1 MSESAK
7 ANGKRFFDF
16 KDEVKEALEKGKPV
30 VALESTLISH
40 GFPYPEN
47 LEVAGEMEEIIRGY
61 GVVPATIAVI
71 GGKIKVGLTRGEL
84 EFMATSKDILKA
96 SRRDLAAIV
105 AKGLNGATTVAAT
118 MMLAER
124 AGIKVFAT
132 GGIGGVHRGAE
143 KTFDISADL
152 QELARTPVAVVC
164 SGAKA
169 ILDLPLTKEYL
180 ETMGVPVVGF
190 GSEEL
195 PAFYCRESG
204 LKVDYVVDSEVG
216 AANIIRAMED
226 LGLGGG
232 LLIVNPVPEEHA
244 LSMEYMNEM
253 IEEAVKAAE
262 KEGVKG
268 KKLTPYLLGRIN
280 ELTGGKSLKANIE
293 LVKDNARVAAKIAK
307 ELCQLSCQAPKL
319 SKRKL

>member
-1 MSESAK
+1 MSASAS
-7 ANGKRFFDF
+7 GSEERFFDF
-16 KDEVKEALEKGKPV
+16 KEEVREALKDSRPV

-47 LEVAGEMEEIIRGY
+47 LEVAGEMEKIIRGC
-61 GVVPATIAVI
+61 GVVPATIAII

-96 SRRDLAAIV
+96 SRRDLAVIA

-118 MMLAER
+118 MIVAER

-164 SGAKA
+164 SGVKA

-180 ETMGVPVVGF
+180 ETMGVPVIGF

-204 LKVDYVVDSEVG
+204 LKVDYVVNDEKE
-216 AANIIRAMED
+216 AAGIIRAMQD
-226 LGLGGG
+226 LELGGG
-232 LLIVNPVPEEHA
+232 IIIANPVPEEYA

-253 IEEAVKAAE
+253 IKGAVRAAE
-262 KEGVKG
+262 KEGIKG
-268 KKLTPYLLGRIN
+268 KRLTPYLLNKIK

-293 LVKDNARVAAKIAK
+293 LVKNNARVGAKIARA
-307 ELCQLSCQAPKL
+307 L
-319 SKRKL
+319 

>member
-1 MSESAK
+1 MRV
-7 ANGKRFFDF
+7 NGERFSDF
-16 KDEVKEALEKGKPV
+16 KDEVKEALEEGRPA

-61 GVVPATIAVI
+61 GVMPATIAI
-71 GGKIKVGLTRGEL
+71 IKGKIKVGLTRSEL

-96 SRRDLAAIV
+96 SRRDLAVIA

-118 MMLAER
+118 MVVAER

-164 SGAKA
+164 SGAKS

-180 ETMGVPVVGF
+180 ETMGVPVIGF
-190 GSEEL
+190 GSKEL

-204 LKVDYVVDSEVG
+204 LKVDYVVNDEKE
-216 AANIIRAMED
+216 AAGIIRAMQD

-232 LLIVNPVPEEHA
+232 MIIANPVPEEYA
-244 LSMEYMNEM
+244 LSMEYMNEI
-253 IEEAVKAAE
+253 IEKAVRAAE
-262 KEGVKG
+262 KEEIKG
-268 KKLTPYLLGRIN
+268 KKLTPYLLN
-280 ELTGGKSLKANIE
+280 KTKELTGGKSLKANIE
-293 LVKDNARVAAKIAK
+293 LVKNNALVAAKIAY
-307 ELCQLSCQAPKL
+307 ELKS
-319 SKRKL
+319 

>member
-1 MSESAK
+1 MSASAS
-7 ANGKRFFDF
+7 GSEERFFDF
-16 KDEVKEALEKGKPV
+16 KDEVKEALEEGRPV

-47 LEVAGEMEEIIRGY
+47 LEVAGEMEEIIRGC
-61 GVVPATIAVI
+61 GVVPATIAI
-71 GGKIKVGLTRGEL
+71 IRGKIKVGLTRGEL

-96 SRRDLAAIV
+96 SRRDLAVIV

-118 MMLAER
+118 MLVAEK
-124 AGIKVFAT
+124 AGIRVFAT

-164 SGAKA
+164 SGAKS
-169 ILDLPLTKEYL
+169 ILDLPLTEEYL
-180 ETMGVPVVGF
+180 ETMGVPVIGF
-190 GSEEL
+190 ESEEL

-204 LKVDYVVDSEVG
+204 LKVDYVVNDEKE
-216 AANIIRAMED
+216 AARIIRAMQD

-232 LLIVNPVPEEHA
+232 IIIANPVPEEYA

-253 IEEAVKAAE
+253 IERAVKAAE
-262 KEGVKG
+262 KEEIKG
-268 KKLTPYLLGRIN
+268 KSLTPYLLNKIK

-293 LVKDNARVAAKIAK
+293 LVKNNALVAAKIARA
-307 ELCQLSCQAPKL
+307 L
-319 SKRKL
+319 

>member
-1 MSESAK
+1 MS
-7 ANGKRFFDF
+7 GKRFLYF
-16 KDEVKEALEKGKPV
+16 KDEVKEALESGKPV

-47 LEVAGEMEEIIRGY
+47 LKVAGEMEEIIRGC
-61 GVVPATIAVI
+61 GVVPATIAI
-71 GGKIKVGLTRGEL
+71 IKGKIKVGLTRDEL

-96 SRRDLAAIV
+96 SRRDLAVIA

-118 MMLAER
+118 MIIAEK

-143 KTFDISADL
+143 KTFDVSADL

-180 ETMGVPVVGF
+180 ETMGVPVIGF

-204 LKVDYVVDSEVG
+204 LKVDYVVNDEVE
-216 AANIIRAMED
+216 AADVIRTKWD
-226 LGLGGG
+226 LGLKSG
-232 LLIVNPVPEEHA
+232 IVIANPVPEEYA
-244 LSMEYMNEM
+244 LSMEYMNEV
-253 IEEAVKAAE
+253 IEEAVRAAE
-262 KEGVKG
+262 KEGIKG
-268 KKLTPYLLGRIN
+268 KKLTPYLLNKIK
-280 ELTGGKSLKANIE
+280 ELTGGKSLQANID
-293 LVKDNARVAAKIAK
+293 LVKNTARVAAKIAY
-307 ELCQLSCQAPKL
+307 ELKS
-319 SKRKL
+319 

>member
-1 MSESAK
+1 MSVK
-7 ANGKRFFDF
+7 ASGDRERFFDF
-16 KDEVKEALEKGKPV
+16 KDEVKEALEEGKPV

-40 GFPYPEN
+40 GFPYPGN
-47 LEVAGEMEEIIRGY
+47 LEVAGEMEEIIREY
-61 GVVPATIAVI
+61 GVVPATIAI
-71 GGKIKVGLTRGEL
+71 IKGKIKVGLTRGEL

-96 SRRDLAAIV
+96 SRRDLAVIA

-118 MMLAER
+118 MMVAER
-124 AGIKVFAT
+124 AGIKIFAT

-152 QELARTPVAVVC
+152 QELARTPVVVVC
-164 SGAKA
+164 SGVKS

-180 ETMGVPVVGF
+180 ETMGVPVIGF

-204 LKVDYVVDSEVG
+204 LKVDYVVDDEVE
-216 AANIIRAMED
+216 AAKLIRTMED

-232 LLIVNPVPEEHA
+232 MIITNPVPEEYA

-253 IEEAVKAAE
+253 IEEAVRAAE

-268 KKLTPYLLGRIN
+268 KKLTPYLLNKIK
-280 ELTGGKSLKANIE
+280 ELTGGKSLVANIA
-293 LVKDNARVAAKIAK
+293 LVKNNAWVAAKIAC
-307 ELCQLSCQAPKL
+307 ELVK
-319 SKRKL
+319 

>member
-1 MSESAK
+1 MGES
-7 ANGKRFFDF
+7 GKRFYDF
-16 KDEVKEALEKGKPV
+16 KDEVREALERGRPV

-47 LEVAGEMEEIIRGY
+47 LKVAGEIEEIIRGC

-71 GGKIKVGLTRGEL
+71 KGKIKVGLARGEL

-96 SRRDLAAIV
+96 SRRDLAVIV

-118 MMLAER
+118 MIVAEM
-124 AGIKVFAT
+124 AGIKIFAT
-132 GGIGGVHRGAE
+132 GGIGGVHRGVE
-143 KTFDISADL
+143 KIFDISADL
-152 QELARTPVAVVC
+152 QELARTPVVVVC

-180 ETMGVPVVGF
+180 ETMGVPVIGF

-204 LKVDYVVDSEVG
+204 LKVDYVVNDEVE
-216 AANIIRAMED
+216 AVKIIRAMQD
-226 LGLGGG
+226 LELGGG
-232 LLIVNPVPEEHA
+232 MIIANPIPEEYA
-244 LSMEYMNEM
+244 LSMEYMNEV
-253 IEEAVKAAE
+253 IEEAVRAAE

-293 LVKDNARVAAKIAK
+293 LVKNNARVAAKIAY
-307 ELCQLSCQAPKL
+307 ELKNN
-319 SKRKL
+319 KK

>member
-1 MSESAK
+1 MSVK
-7 ANGKRFFDF
+7 ASGDRERFFDF
-16 KDEVKEALEKGKPV
+16 KDEVKEALEEGKPV

-47 LEVAGEMEEIIRGY
+47 LEVAEEMEEIIRGY

-71 GGKIKVGLTRGEL
+71 KGKIKVGLTRGEL

-96 SRRDLAAIV
+96 SRRDLAVIA

-118 MMLAER
+118 MMVAER

-169 ILDLPLTKEYL
+169 ILDLSLTLEYL
-180 ETMGVPVVGF
+180 ETMGVPIIGF
-190 GSEEL
+190 RTDEF

-204 LKVDYVVDSEVG
+204 LKVDYVVNDEVE
-216 AANIIRAMED
+216 AAKIIRAMQD
-226 LGLGGG
+226 LELGGG
-232 LLIVNPVPEEHA
+232 MIIANPVPEEYA
-244 LSMEYMNEM
+244 LSIEYMNEM
-253 IEEAVKAAE
+253 IEEAVRAAE
-262 KEGVKG
+262 KEGIKG
-268 KKLTPYLLGRIN
+268 KKLTPYLLNKIK
-280 ELTGGKSLKANIE
+280 ELTEGKSLKANIE
-293 LVKDNARVAAKIAK
+293 LVKDNARVAAKIAR
-307 ELCQLSCQAPKL
+307 ELIK
-319 SKRKL
+319 

>member
-1 MSESAK
+1 MGES
-7 ANGKRFFDF
+7 GKRFYDF
-16 KDEVKEALEKGKPV
+16 KDEVREALERGRPV

-47 LEVAGEMEEIIRGY
+47 LKVAGEIEEIIRGC

-71 GGKIKVGLTRGEL
+71 KGKIKVGLARGEL

-96 SRRDLAAIV
+96 SRRDLAVIV

-118 MMLAER
+118 MIVAEM
-124 AGIKVFAT
+124 AGIKIFAT

-143 KTFDISADL
+143 KIFDISADL
-152 QELARTPVAVVC
+152 QELARTPVVVVC

-180 ETMGVPVVGF
+180 ETMGVPVIGF

-204 LKVDYVVDSEVG
+204 LKVDYVVNDEVE
-216 AANIIRAMED
+216 AVKIIRAMQD
-226 LGLGGG
+226 LELGGG
-232 LLIVNPVPEEHA
+232 MIIANPIPEEYA
-244 LSMEYMNEM
+244 LSMEYMNEV
-253 IEEAVKAAE
+253 IEEAVRAAE

-293 LVKDNARVAAKIAK
+293 LVKNNARVAAKIAY
-307 ELCQLSCQAPKL
+307 ELKNN
-319 SKRKL
+319 KK

>member
-1 MSESAK
+1 
-7 ANGKRFFDF
+7 
-16 KDEVKEALEKGKPV
+16 
-30 VALESTLISH
+30 
-40 GFPYPEN
+40 
-47 LEVAGEMEEIIRGY
+47 MEEIIRGY
-61 GVVPATIAVI
+61 GVVPATIAMI
-71 GGKIKVGLTRGEL
+71 KGKIKVGLTRGEL

-96 SRRDLAAIV
+96 SRRDLAVIV

-118 MMLAER
+118 MVVAEK

-152 QELARTPVAVVC
+152 QELARIPVAVVC

-180 ETMGVPVVGF
+180 ESIGVPVIGF
-190 GSEEL
+190 GGEEL

-204 LKVDYVVDSEVG
+204 LKVDYVVNDEKE
-216 AANIIRAMED
+216 AAGIIRAMQD

-232 LLIVNPVPEEHA
+232 MIIANPVPEEYA

-253 IEEAVKAAE
+253 IEEAVRTAE
-262 KEGVKG
+262 KEEIKG
-268 KKLTPYLLGRIN
+268 RRLIPYLLNKIK
-280 ELTGGKSLKANIE
+280 ELTGGKSLKTNIE
-293 LVKDNARVAAKIAK
+293 LVKNNARVAAKIARA
-307 ELCQLSCQAPKL
+307 L
-319 SKRKL
+319 

>member
-1 MSESAK
+1 MGES
-7 ANGKRFFDF
+7 GKRFFDF
-16 KDEVKEALEKGKPV
+16 KDEVKEALENGKPV

-47 LEVAGEMEEIIRGY
+47 LKVAGEMEEIVRGY

-71 GGKIKVGLTRGEL
+71 GGKIKVGLTRSEL
-84 EFMATSKDILKA
+84 EFMATSRDILKA
-96 SRRDLAAIV
+96 SRRDLAVIV

-118 MMLAER
+118 MMVAER

-152 QELARTPVAVVC
+152 QELARTTVVVVC
-164 SGAKA
+164 SGAKS

-180 ETMGVPVVGF
+180 ETMGVPVIGF

-204 LKVDYVVDSEVG
+204 LKVDYVVNDEVG
-216 AANIIRAMED
+216 AAKIIKVMED
-226 LGLGGG
+226 LKLRGGM
-232 LLIVNPVPEEHA
+232 IIANPIPEEYA

-253 IEEAVKAAE
+253 IEEAVRAAE
-262 KEGVKG
+262 KEGIKG
-268 KKLTPYLLGRIN
+268 KKITPYLLNKIK
-280 ELTGGKSLKANIE
+280 ELTAGKSLQANIE
-293 LVKDNARVAAKIAK
+293 LIKDNARVAAKIAK
-307 ELCQLSCQAPKL
+307 EFCKL
-319 SKRKL
+319 

>member
-1 MSESAK
+1 MIMSV
-7 ANGKRFFDF
+7 NGERFFDF
-16 KDEVKEALEKGKPV
+16 KDEVKEALENGRPV

-47 LEVAGEMEEIIRGY
+47 LEVAREMEEIIRGH
-61 GVVPATIAVI
+61 GVVPATIAMI
-71 GGKIKVGLTRGEL
+71 KGKIKVGLTRSEL

-96 SRRDLAAIV
+96 SRRDLAVIA

-118 MMLAER
+118 MVVAER

-180 ETMGVPVVGF
+180 ETMGVPIIGF
-190 GSEEL
+190 RTDEF

-204 LKVDYVVDSEVG
+204 LKVDYVVNDEKE
-216 AANIIRAMED
+216 AAGIIRAMQD

-232 LLIVNPVPEEHA
+232 MIITNPVPEEYA
-244 LSMEYMNEM
+244 LSMEYMNEI
-253 IEEAVKAAE
+253 IEEAVRAAE
-262 KEGVKG
+262 KEGIKG
-268 KKLTPYLLGRIN
+268 KKLTPYLLNKIK

-293 LVKDNARVAAKIAK
+293 LVKNNARVGAKIALGLEK
-307 ELCQLSCQAPKL
+307 
-319 SKRKL
+319 

>member
-1 MSESAK
+1 MRVS
-7 ANGKRFFDF
+7 GKRFFDF
-16 KDEVKEALEKGKPV
+16 KDEVKEALENGKPV

-47 LEVAGEMEEIIRGY
+47 LEVAEEMEEIIRGC
-61 GVVPATIAVI
+61 GVVPATIAI
-71 GGKIKVGLTRGEL
+71 IKGKIKVGLTRGEL
-84 EFMATSKDILKA
+84 EFMATSKDILKV
-96 SRRDLAAIV
+96 SRRDLAVIV

-118 MMLAER
+118 MVVAER

-164 SGAKA
+164 SGAKS

-180 ETMGVPVVGF
+180 ETIGVPVIGF

-204 LKVDYVVDSEVG
+204 LKVDYVVNNEKE
-216 AANIIRAMED
+216 AAGMIRAMQD

-232 LLIVNPVPEEHA
+232 IIIANPVPEEYA
-244 LSMEYMNEM
+244 LSMEYMNEV
-253 IEEAVKAAE
+253 IKGAVRAAE
-262 KEGVKG
+262 KEGIKG
-268 KKLTPYLLGRIN
+268 KNLTPYLLNKIK

-293 LVKDNARVAAKIAK
+293 LVKDNVRVAAKIAYELKSK
-307 ELCQLSCQAPKL
+307 EKL
-319 SKRKL
+319 TKGAWHLWLTF

>member
-1 MSESAK
+1 MSASASGSGEK
-7 ANGKRFFDF
+7 FFDF
-16 KDEVKEALEKGKPV
+16 KEEVKKALEEGRPV

-47 LEVAGEMEEIIRGY
+47 LEVAGEMEEIVRGCE
-61 GVVPATIAVI
+61 VVPATIAMI
-71 GGKIKVGLTRGEL
+71 KGKIKVGLTRSEL
-84 EFMATSKDILKA
+84 EFMATSKDILKT
-96 SRRDLAAIV
+96 SRRDLAVIA

-118 MMLAER
+118 MVVAER

-164 SGAKA
+164 SGAKS

-180 ETMGVPVVGF
+180 ETMGVPVIGF
-190 GSEEL
+190 GTEEL

-204 LKVDYVVDSEVG
+204 LKVDYVVNDEKE
-216 AANIIRAMED
+216 AARIIRAMQD

-232 LLIVNPVPEEHA
+232 MIIANPVPEEYA

-253 IEEAVKAAE
+253 IEEAVRAAE
-262 KEGVKG
+262 KEGIEG
-268 KKLTPYLLGRIN
+268 KKLTPYLLNKIK

-293 LVKDNARVAAKIAK
+293 LVKDNARVAAKIAH
-307 ELCQLSCQAPKL
+307 ELVK
-319 SKRKL
+319 

>member
-1 MSESAK
+1 VVISESAK
-7 ANGKRFFDF
+7 RFYDF
-16 KDEVKEALEKGKPV
+16 RDEVKEALERSRPV

-47 LEVAGEMEEIIRGY
+47 LKVAGEMEEIIRGY

-71 GGKIKVGLTRGEL
+71 EGKIKVGLTRSEL
-84 EFMATSKDILKA
+84 EFMATSRDILKA
-96 SRRDLAAIV
+96 SRRDLAVIV
-105 AKGLNGATTVAAT
+105 TKGLNGATTVAAT
-118 MMLAER
+118 MMVAER
-124 AGIKVFAT
+124 AGIKIFAT

-180 ETMGVPVVGF
+180 ETMGVPVIGF
-190 GSEEL
+190 GSEEM

-204 LKVDYVVDSEVG
+204 LKVDYVVNDEKE
-216 AANIIRAMED
+216 AAGIIKTIQD

-232 LLIVNPVPEEHA
+232 IIIANPIPEEYA

-253 IEEAVKAAE
+253 IEEAVKVAE
-262 KEGVKG
+262 KDGVKG
-268 KKLTPYLLGRIN
+268 KKLTPYLLNKIK

-293 LVKDNARVAAKIAK
+293 LVKNNARVGAKIAR
-307 ELCQLSCQAPKL
+307 ELVK
-319 SKRKL
+319 

>member
-1 MSESAK
+1 MR
-7 ANGKRFFDF
+7 ANGKRFLDF
-16 KDEVKEALEKGKPV
+16 KKEVKDALKSGKPV
-30 VALESTLISH
+30 VALESAIIAH
-40 GFPYPEN
+40 GMSYPEN
-47 LEVAGEMEEIIRGY
+47 LEVAREVENIIREY

-71 GGKIKVGLTRGEL
+71 GGKIKVGLTRNEL
-84 EFMATSKDILKA
+84 EFMATSRDILKA
-96 SRRDLAAIV
+96 SRRDLSVIV

-118 MMLAER
+118 MMVAER

-143 KTFDISADL
+143 KTFDVSADL
-152 QELARTPVAVVC
+152 QEIARTPVAVVC

-180 ETMGVPVVGF
+180 ETMGVPVIGF
-190 GSEEL
+190 GTEEL

-204 LKVDYVVDSEVG
+204 LKVDYVVDNEVE
-216 AANIIRAMED
+216 AAKIIRAMQD
-226 LGLGGG
+226 LELGGG
-232 LLIVNPVPEEHA
+232 MIIANPVPEEHA
-244 LSMEYMNEM
+244 LSMKYMNEM

-262 KEGVKG
+262 KEGIKG
-268 KKLTPYLLGRIN
+268 KKLTPYLLNKIK

>member
-1 MSESAK
+1 MSESEE
-7 ANGKRFFDF
+7 RFYDF
-16 KDEVKEALEKGKPV
+16 KDEVKEALENGKPV

-47 LEVAGEMEEIIRGY
+47 LEVGREMEEIIRGC
-61 GVVPATIAVI
+61 GVVPATIAI
-71 GGKIKVGLTRGEL
+71 IKGKIKVGLTRGEL

-96 SRRDLAAIV
+96 SRRDLAVIV

-118 MMLAER
+118 MMVAER

-152 QELARTPVAVVC
+152 QELAQTAVAVVC
-164 SGAKA
+164 SGAKS
-169 ILDLPLTKEYL
+169 ILDLPLTLEYL
-180 ETMGVPVVGF
+180 ETMGVPVIGF

-204 LKVDYVVDSEVG
+204 LKVDYVVNDEKE
-216 AANIIRAMED
+216 AAGIIRVMQD

-232 LLIVNPVPEEHA
+232 MIITNPIPEEYA

-253 IEEAVKAAE
+253 IEGAVRVAE
-262 KEGVKG
+262 KEGIKG
-268 KKLTPYLLGRIN
+268 KKLTPYLLN
-280 ELTGGKSLKANIE
+280 KVKELTGGKSLKANIE
-293 LVKDNARVAAKIAK
+293 LVKDNARVAAKIAR
-307 ELCQLSCQAPKL
+307 EL
-319 SKRKL
+319 

>member
-16 KDEVKEALEKGKPV
+16 KDEIKEALEKGKPV

-280 ELTGGKSLKANIE
+280 ELTGGKSLQANIE

>member
-1 MSESAK
+1 MSASARV
-7 ANGKRFFDF
+7 NGERFFDF
-16 KDEVKEALEKGKPV
+16 KEEVREALEGGKPV

-71 GGKIKVGLTRGEL
+71 GGKIKVGLTAGEL
-84 EFMATSKDILKA
+84 EFMATSKDIVKA
-96 SRRDLAAIV
+96 SRRDLAVIA

-118 MMLAER
+118 MVVAEK

-143 KTFDISADL
+143 KTFDVSADL

-180 ETMGVPVVGF
+180 ETMGVPVIGF

-204 LKVDYVVDSEVG
+204 LKVDYMVNNEKE
-216 AANIIRAMED
+216 AAGIIRAMQD

-232 LLIVNPVPEEHA
+232 MIIANPVPEEYA
-244 LSMEYMNEM
+244 LSMEYMNEV
-253 IEEAVKAAE
+253 IEEAVRAAE
-262 KEGVKG
+262 KEGIKG
-268 KKLTPYLLGRIN
+268 KKLTPYLLNKIKK
-280 ELTGGKSLKANIE
+280 LTGGKSLKANIE
-293 LVKDNARVAAKIAK
+293 LIKNNARVAAKIAR
-307 ELCQLSCQAPKL
+307 ELVK
-319 SKRKL
+319 

>member
-1 MSESAK
+1 MVMSESVK
-7 ANGKRFFDF
+7 GNESKSESESESEKRFLDF
-16 KDEVKEALEKGKPV
+16 KDEVKEALERGRPV

-47 LEVAGEMEEIIRGY
+47 LEVAREMEEIIRGC

-71 GGKIKVGLTRGEL
+71 KGKIKIGLTRDEL

-96 SRRDLAAIV
+96 SRRDLAVIA
-105 AKGLNGATTVAAT
+105 AKDLNGATTVAAT
-118 MMLAER
+118 MIVAEM

-180 ETMGVPVVGF
+180 ETMGVPVIGF

-232 LLIVNPVPEEHA
+232 IIIANPVPEEYA

-253 IEEAVKAAE
+253 IEEAVRAAE

-268 KKLTPYLLGRIN
+268 KKLTPYLLNKIK
-280 ELTGGKSLKANIE
+280 ELTDGKSLKANIE
-293 LVKDNARVAAKIAK
+293 LVKDNARVGAKIARA
-307 ELCQLSCQAPKL
+307 L
-319 SKRKL
+319 

>member
-1 MSESAK
+1 MGYYNLVMSV
-7 ANGKRFFDF
+7 NGERFFDF
-16 KDEVKEALEKGKPV
+16 KDEVKEALKNSKPV

-47 LEVAGEMEEIIRGY
+47 LKVAGEMEEIIRGY
-61 GVVPATIAVI
+61 GVVPATIAMI
-71 GGKIKVGLTRGEL
+71 KGKIKVGLTRGEL

-96 SRRDLAAIV
+96 SRRDLAVIV

-118 MMLAER
+118 MLVAER

-143 KTFDISADL
+143 KTFDVSADL

-180 ETMGVPVVGF
+180 ETMGVLIIGF
-190 GSEEL
+190 RTDEF

-204 LKVDYVVDSEVG
+204 LKVDYVVNDEKE
-216 AANIIRAMED
+216 AAGIIRAMQD

-232 LLIVNPVPEEHA
+232 MIIANPVPEEYA

-253 IEEAVKAAE
+253 IEEAVRAAE
-262 KEGVKG
+262 KEGIKG
-268 KKLTPYLLGRIN
+268 KKLTPYLLNKIK
-280 ELTGGKSLKANIE
+280 ELSGGKSLQANIE
-293 LVKDNARVAAKIAK
+293 LVKDNARVAAKIAY
-307 ELCQLSCQAPKL
+307 ELKS
-319 SKRKL
+319 

>member
-1 MSESAK
+1 MSASARV
-7 ANGKRFFDF
+7 NGERFFDF
-16 KDEVKEALEKGKPV
+16 KEEVKEALEGGKPV

-61 GVVPATIAVI
+61 GVAPATIAVI
-71 GGKIKVGLTRGEL
+71 KGKIKVGLTAGEL
-84 EFMATSKDILKA
+84 EFMATSKDIVKT
-96 SRRDLAAIV
+96 SRRDLTVIV

-118 MMLAER
+118 MLVAER
-124 AGIKVFAT
+124 TGIKVFAT

-143 KTFDISADL
+143 KSFDVSADL

-180 ETMGVPVVGF
+180 ETIGVPVIGF

-204 LKVDYVVDSEVG
+204 LKVDYVVNNEKE
-216 AANIIRAMED
+216 AAGIIRAMQD
-226 LGLGGG
+226 LGIGGG
-232 LLIVNPVPEEHA
+232 MIITNPVPEEYA
-244 LSMEYMNEM
+244 LSMEYMNEV
-253 IEEAVKAAE
+253 IEEAVRAAE
-262 KEGVKG
+262 KEGIKG
-268 KKLTPYLLGRIN
+268 KKLTPYLLNKIK

-293 LVKDNARVAAKIAK
+293 LVKNNARVAAKIAY
-307 ELCQLSCQAPKL
+307 ELVK
-319 SKRKL
+319 

>member
-1 MSESAK
+1 MR
-7 ANGKRFFDF
+7 ANGSGESGKGFFDF
-16 KDEVKEALEKGKPV
+16 KDEVKEALENGKPV

-40 GFPYPEN
+40 GFSYPGN
-47 LEVAGEMEEIIRGY
+47 LEVAGKIEEIIRGY

-71 GGKIKVGLTRGEL
+71 GGKIKVGLTRSEL
-84 EFMATSKDILKA
+84 EFMATSRDILKA
-96 SRRDLAAIV
+96 SRRDLAVIV

-118 MMLAER
+118 MMVAER
-124 AGIKVFAT
+124 AGIKVFST

-152 QELARTPVAVVC
+152 QELARTPVVVVC
-164 SGAKA
+164 SGAKS

-180 ETMGVPVVGF
+180 ETMGVPVIGF

-204 LKVDYVVDSEVG
+204 LKVDYVADGEVE
-216 AANIIRAMED
+216 AAKIIRAMQD

-232 LLIVNPVPEEHA
+232 MIIANPVPEEYA

-253 IEEAVKAAE
+253 IEEAVRAAE
-262 KEGVKG
+262 KEGIKG
-268 KKLTPYLLGRIN
+268 KKLTPYLLNKIK
-280 ELTGGKSLKANIE
+280 ELTGGKSLQANIE
-293 LVKDNARVAAKIAK
+293 LVKDNARVAAKIAR
-307 ELCQLSCQAPKL
+307 ELINTK
-319 SKRKL
+319 K

>member
-1 MSESAK
+1 MSG
-7 ANGKRFFDF
+7 NNFLYF
-16 KDEVKEALEKGKPV
+16 KDDVKEALERGRPV

-47 LEVAGEMEEIIRGY
+47 LEVAREMEEIIRGF

-96 SRRDLAAIV
+96 SRRDLAVIV

-118 MMLAER
+118 MVVAEK

-169 ILDLPLTKEYL
+169 ILDLPLTREYL
-180 ETMGVPVVGF
+180 ETMGVPVIGF
-190 GSEEL
+190 RSKEM

-204 LKVDYVVDSEVG
+204 LMVDYVVDDEVE
-216 AANIIRAMED
+216 AAKIIGTMED
-226 LGLGGG
+226 LELGGG
-232 LLIVNPVPEEHA
+232 LLIVNPVPEEYA
-244 LSMEYMNEM
+244 LSMEYMNEV
-253 IEEAVKAAE
+253 IKEAVKAAE
-262 KEGVKG
+262 KEGIKG
-268 KKLTPYLLGRIN
+268 KRLTPYLLNKIK

-293 LVKDNARVAAKIAK
+293 LVKDNARVGAKIAK
-307 ELCQLSCQAPKL
+307 VL
-319 SKRKL
+319 